1 MIASVPSAE
10 PALLAP
16 YDDIIDVRSP
26 AEFAEDHVPGA
37 INLPVL
43 DNAERA
49 EVGTIYVQQSRF
61 LARRIGAAKVARNIA
76 AHLETALAD
85 RPGGWAPLIYCWRG
99 GQRSNA
105 MATVLEQVGWR
116 VAVLAGGYRTYRR
129 RVSAALYDAA
139 PDFQVVLLDG
149 QTGVAKTEML
159 GFLEAMGV
167 QTLDLEALA
176 AHRGSLFGA
185 LPGQAQPHQKGFES
199 ALLARLDDLDRAR
212 PIVVEAESS
221 KVGDLNVPP
230 MLWKAMLAAPRIE
243 LAAPVPERARY
254 LTRAYADIIADP
266 ATLDSILGKLPIHHG
281 REQRA
286 EWRALADA
294 GAYEALA
301 ASLIERHYDAAYDRS
316 RRTDRRP
323 CLARIELD
331 HLDADSLRRAAA
343 RIAQTVNCWTP
354 APWTTLPPPPPRPA

>member
-1 MIASVPSAE
+1 MITTLPSAD
-10 PALLAP
+10 PAGFAAF
-16 YDDIIDVRSP
+16 DDIIDVRSP

-49 EVGTIYVQQSRF
+49 EVGEIYVQRSRF

-76 AHLETALAD
+76 LHLETALAD
-85 RPGGWAPLIYCWRG
+85 RPGSWAPLIYCWRG

-105 MATVLEQVGWR
+105 MATVLSQVGWR

-129 RVSAALYDAA
+129 RVAAALYDAA

-149 QTGVAKTEML
+149 QTGVAKTEVL
-159 GFLEAMGV
+159 RGLAEIGV

-185 LPGQAQPHQKGFES
+185 LPGQSQPHQKGFES
-199 ALLARLDDLDRAR
+199 ALLARLDALDRAR

-221 KVGDLNVPP
+221 KVGDLNLPP
-230 MLWKAMLAAPRIE
+230 TLWKAMLAAPRVE
-243 LAAPVPERARY
+243 LAAPVAERAWY

-294 GAYEALA
+294 GDFEALA

-316 RRTDRRP
+316 RRADRRP
-323 CLARIELD
+323 CVARIELER
-331 HLDADSLRRAAA
+331 LDAASLRRAAA
-343 RIAQTVNCWTP
+343 RIAQTVNAWTL
-354 APWTTLPPPPPRPA
+354 APWTTFPSLPHRPA